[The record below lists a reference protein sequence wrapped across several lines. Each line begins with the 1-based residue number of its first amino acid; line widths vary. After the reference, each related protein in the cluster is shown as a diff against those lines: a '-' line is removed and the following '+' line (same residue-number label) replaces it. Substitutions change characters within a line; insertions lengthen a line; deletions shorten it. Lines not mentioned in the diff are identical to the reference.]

1 MEMLMRNPNMIV
13 TAEQLITHI
22 WGWEM
27 SVDTSV
33 IWVHIS
39 NIRKKIEALGAPVA
53 IKFVRNV
60 GYMLEEMV

>member
-1 MEMLMRNPNMIV
+1 MRNPNMIV

-39 NIRKKIEALGAPVA
+39 NIRKKIKALGAPVA